1 MRNPPHRKSGAL
13 PPRLRAR
20 SPTRAPPARRLI
32 NGRCLPNARAGVAG
46 GYDVDTVWIINSKQ
60 QAWFDALP
68 AESQKL
74 LADADA
80 AEQKKL
86 GPCPISNHLKDLPY
100 TSTFEMSPD
109 AQLVGYLSQHTT
121 HAVLQAKPEI
131 DALMAK

>member
-1 MRNPPHRKSGAL
+1 MTRAITAL
-13 PPRLRAR
+13 VALFAVKLQAPRPLSRAR
-20 SPTRAPPARRLI
+20 T
-32 NGRCLPNARAGVAG
+32 N
-46 GYDVDTVWIINSKQ
+46 
-60 QAWFDALP
+60 
-68 AESQKL
+68 
-74 LADADA
+74 ADA

-121 HAVLQAKPEI
+121 HAILQAKPEI

>member
-1 MRNPPHRKSGAL
+1 MHAAT
-13 PPRLRAR
+13 LRV
-20 SPTRAPPARRLI
+20 
-32 NGRCLPNARAGVAG
+32 LPNDRAGVAG

-60 QAWFDALP
+60 KAWFDALP

-74 LADADA
+74 LDDADA
-80 AEQKKL
+80 AEQNMLL
-86 GPCPISNHLKDLPY
+86 GQFPISNHLKDLPY

-121 HAVLQAKPEI
+121 HAILQAKPEI

>member
-1 MRNPPHRKSGAL
+1 MHAAT
-13 PPRLRAR
+13 LRV
-20 SPTRAPPARRLI
+20 
-32 NGRCLPNARAGVAG
+32 LPNARAGVAG

-121 HAVLQAKPEI
+121 HAILQAKPEI

>member
-1 MRNPPHRKSGAL
+1 MTRPSWLGRAVRNRHRHAIEQASHRWRGG
-13 PPRLRAR
+13 RRDDSAR
-20 SPTRAPPARRLI
+20 TRRKILI
-32 NGRCLPNARAGVAG
+32 S
-46 GYDVDTVWIINSKQ
+46 TQVWIINSKQ

-80 AEQKKL
+80 AEQNMLL
-86 GPCPISNHLKDLPY
+86 GQFPISNHLKDLPY

-121 HAVLQAKPEI
+121 HAILQAKPEI